1 MNYPFVLA
9 TCVAISVAGNVARA
23 DVITD
28 WDEKAVAFLVP
39 RISTP
44 EAARALSLVHA
55 AMFDTVNSIAPHYR
69 PYLVQEPASKTAS
82 MEAGAA
88 SAAAAVLA
96 VMHREADKEIG
107 PQLTAAL
114 AAIANGEA
122 KTAGIALGRAVAA
135 KLLTARAE
143 DGAKAPDTYR
153 ARIIPGAYVP
163 TAPTATPMWPGVKP
177 FAMTSGAQFR
187 PGPPIALTSAE
198 WARDYNEI
206 KQIGA
211 RDSATRTAKQT
222 EEARFWLATGAQ
234 VLHPLARQLIAAKK
248 MGVVE
253 SARFMAL
260 CAMTSADSY
269 IAVMDAKYHFGFWR
283 PITAIRNG
291 DIDDNPA
298 TERDAAWQ
306 PLAATP
312 MHPEYPCAH
321 CINSA
326 ALAALAEVVLGS
338 ADVPELTL
346 TSPTAAGVTRRW
358 TNLWAYAEEVSEAR
372 ISAGFHYRFS
382 TRAGHD
388 MGKQLGRYV
397 AQSLMQP
404 VSR

>member
-1 MNYPFVLA
+1 MKYPYIVA
-9 TCVAISVAGNVARA
+9 ACVAISVAGNVARA
-23 DVITD
+23 DIITD

-39 RISTP
+39 RMSTP

-55 AMFDTVNSIAPHYR
+55 AMFDTVNAIAPQYR
-69 PYLVQEPASKTAS
+69 PYLVQEPAPKTAS
-82 MEAGAA
+82 KEAGAA
-88 SAAAAVLA
+88 SAAAAVLTM
-96 VMHREADKEIG
+96 MHRDADKEIG

-114 AAIANGEA
+114 AAIADGEA
-122 KTAGIALGRAVAA
+122 KAAGIALGRTVAA
-135 KLLTARAE
+135 KLLAARAE

-153 ARIIPGAYVP
+153 AKIIAGAYVP

-198 WARDYNEI
+198 WAKDYNEI
-206 KQIGA
+206 KQIGS
-211 RDSATRTAKQT
+211 RDSKIRTAKQT

-234 VLHPLARQLIAAKK
+234 VLHPLARQLVAAKR
-248 MGVVE
+248 MDTVE
-253 SARFMAL
+253 SARFMTL
-260 CAMTSADSY
+260 CAMASADSY
-269 IAVMDAKYHFGFWR
+269 IAVMDAKYHYGFWR

-326 ALAALAEVVLGS
+326 SLAALVEVVLGS

-346 TSPTAAGVTRRW
+346 TSPTAVGVTRRW
-358 TNLWAYAEEVSEAR
+358 TNMWAYAQEVSEAR

-388 MGKQLGRYV
+388 MGKQLGRHV
-397 AQSLMQP
+397 AQSILQP